1 MNREK
6 RKLEICIISD
16 IHLGTYGCHA
26 EELYEYLCSVDPEI
40 LVLNGDIIDIWQFS
54 KNYWPKSHMKVMNR
68 ILKMISNGV
77 KVYYITGNHDEL
89 LRRFTD
95 FKLGNFTLSNKLV
108 LDLPHGR
115 KAWIFHGD
123 VFDVTMKNSKW
134 LAKLGGKGYDMLIV
148 INRVLN
154 LLLEKF
160 GGEKISF
167 SKKVKDSVKQAV
179 KFISDFESTAAEM
192 AIYHGYDYVIC
203 GHIHQPKMMEWV
215 GKDGKVFY
223 LNSGDWVENC
233 TALEFAG
240 DEWVLYRHE
249 SRPKSAK
256 NEEEDP
262 EDQLELDITEEF
274 KPVLDLVRSIV

>member
-1 MNREK
+1 MEK
-6 RKLEICIISD
+6 KKLDICILSD
-16 IHLGTYGCHA
+16 LHLGTYGCHA
-26 EELYEYLCSVDPEI
+26 EELYDYLSSVEPEI

-54 KNYWPKSHMKVMNR
+54 KNYWPKSHMKVINR

-89 LRRFTD
+89 LRKFTD
-95 FKLGNFTLSNKLV
+95 FRLGDFTLSNKLV

-115 KAWIFHGD
+115 RAWIFHGD

-148 INRVLN
+148 INRMLN
-154 LLLEKF
+154 VLLEKM

-179 KFISDFESTAAEM
+179 KFISDFESTAAEL

-203 GHIHQPKMMEWV
+203 GHIHQPKMMEWE
-215 GKDGKVFY
+215 GKNGKVFY

-233 TALEFAG
+233 TALEFRNG
-240 DEWVLYRHE
+240 EWSLYRHV
-249 SRPKSAK
+249 AK
-256 NEEEDP
+256 PRLVLEEEP
-262 EDQLELDITEEF
+262 EDMFGENIAEEF
-274 KPVLDLVRSIV
+274 QPVLDLVRSIV